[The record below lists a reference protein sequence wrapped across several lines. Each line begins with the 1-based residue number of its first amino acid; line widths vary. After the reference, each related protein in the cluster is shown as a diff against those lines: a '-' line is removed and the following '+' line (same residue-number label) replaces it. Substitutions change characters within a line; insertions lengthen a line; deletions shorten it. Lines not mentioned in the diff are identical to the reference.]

1 MVVEVEEEEGRS
13 QSDSGAENDDD
24 DDVDVD
30 VEDTGADS
38 AVGSEEGISG
48 HVDFARPW
56 LDAGEAMDN
65 RTDLCEIPPDD

>member
-1 MVVEVEEEEGRS
+1 MVVDVEEEEGRS
-13 QSDSGAENDDD
+13 ESNSGAENDD
-24 DDVDVD
+24 DVD

-38 AVGSEEGISG
+38 AVGSEEGISA

-65 RTDLCEIPPDD
+65 RTDLYEIPPDD